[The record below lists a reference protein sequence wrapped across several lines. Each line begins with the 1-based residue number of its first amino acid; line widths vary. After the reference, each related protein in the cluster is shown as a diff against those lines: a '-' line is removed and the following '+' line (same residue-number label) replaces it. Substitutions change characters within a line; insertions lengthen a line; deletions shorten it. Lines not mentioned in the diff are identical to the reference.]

1 MSQDKVF
8 AGFFEP
14 LKKWNDSTKKYEE
27 IDLSNVS
34 LVGKFNFTLNELE
47 DIKKY
52 ASTPNDPEKPSRV
65 YFELKTSKK
74 GGLYAEVSD
83 PKSWGNK
90 GSGGKTTASQKE
102 AFGDSDGL
110 PF

>member
-8 AGFFEP
+8 AGYFEP

-27 IDLSNVS
+27 LDLSKVS
-34 LVGKFNFTLNELE
+34 LVGKFNFTVNELE

-52 ASTPNDPEKPSRV
+52 ATTPKDPEKPSRV

-74 GGLYAEVSD
+74 GNLYAEVQD
-83 PKSWGNK
+83 PQSWGSK
-90 GSGGKTTASQKE
+90 GSSGNTATQKE

>member
-8 AGFFEP
+8 AGYFEP
-14 LKKWNDSTKKYEE
+14 LKKWNDSTRKYED
-27 IDLSNVS
+27 IDLSKVS
-34 LVGKFNFTLNELE
+34 IVGKFNFTLNELE

-52 ASTPNDPEKPSRV
+52 ASNPKDADKPRRV

-74 GGLYAEVSD
+74 GSLYAEVQD
-83 PKSWGNK
+83 PNTWGDK
-90 GSGGKTTASQKE
+90 GGSSNAGSPKE
-102 AFGDSDGL
+102 AFGGSDGL

>member
-8 AGFFEP
+8 AGYFEP
-14 LKKWNDSTKKYEE
+14 LKKWNDSTRKYEE
-27 IDLSNVS
+27 LDLSKVS
-34 LVGKFNFTLNELE
+34 LVGKFNFTINELE

-52 ASTPNDPEKPSRV
+52 ATTPNDPEKPSRV

-74 GGLYAEVSD
+74 GNLYAEVQD
-83 PKSWGNK
+83 PKTWGSK
-90 GSGGKTTASQKE
+90 GGSSTASAKE
-102 AFGDSDGL
+102 AFGGNDGL

>member
-8 AGFFEP
+8 AGYFEP

-27 IDLSNVS
+27 LDLSKVS

-52 ASTPNDPEKPSRV
+52 ATTP
-65 YFELKTSKK
+65 
-74 GGLYAEVSD
+74 
-83 PKSWGNK
+83 
-90 GSGGKTTASQKE
+90 
-102 AFGDSDGL
+102 
-110 PF
+110 

>member
-1 MSQDKVF
+1 MSNDKVF

-14 LKKWNDSTKKYEE
+14 LKKWNDSSKKYEE
-27 IDLSNVS
+27 LDLTKVS

-52 ASTPNDPEKPSRV
+52 ASTPKDADKPRRV

-74 GGLYAEVSD
+74 GSLYAEVSD
-83 PKSWGNK
+83 PNTWGNK
-90 GSGGKTTASQKE
+90 QGASSNAGSPQA
-102 AFGDSDGL
+102 AFGGNDGL